1 VESDAEIARHQ
12 LELARTTSDRLW
24 EQYRSFAET
33 LDPVRGVAGPEEL
46 RRLGEASDW
55 TWKIYEAEHA
65 LFMAENGTPGVVGAH
80 DDYQWLTMLECNI
93 ADFLRLC
100 PEVVLDKYLAVTS
113 IDSGTLQLSEQEKKD
128 GWRTSDEAR
137 VFRATSWGHREDRE
151 DWKVAYSP
159 RVGSVVGLPNETHE
173 ECCTGFDEWLVFD
186 GLAPV
191 VEMQTFVNY
200 SGFRLY
206 APEWK
211 SEVDLLWEQIA
222 RLRPE
227 SYIADGT
234 IFTFATRHSGLFSKV
249 IEAFSAR
256 SRPSFQ

>member
-128 GWRTSDEAR
+128 GWRTSDEVESFALHHGGIAKTVR
-137 VFRATSWGHREDRE
+137 IGRLPIALVLVRSLGYPTRRMKNA
-151 DWKVAYSP
+151 VP
-159 RVGSVVGLPNETHE
+159 GL
-173 ECCTGFDEWLVFD
+173 
-186 GLAPV
+186 
-191 VEMQTFVNY
+191 M
-200 SGFRLY
+200 
-206 APEWK
+206 
-211 SEVDLLWEQIA
+211 
-222 RLRPE
+222 
-227 SYIADGT
+227 
-234 IFTFATRHSGLFSKV
+234 SGLSSTDLRRLWKCKH
-249 IEAFSAR
+249 S
-256 SRPSFQ
+256 